1 MLRNHT
7 SYYDLGGKYFEHR
20 DGLLT
25 IRRAEYQIERLGY
38 KLTFEMPET
47 VFSWQLIQAAKG
59 GVPHLLT

>member
-47 VFSWQLIQAAKG
+47 VFS
-59 GVPHLLT
+59 